1 MGWRTRRL
9 QGGQSG
15 PHRFRRWLRLR
26 FTPTGLALLV
36 AMLLSGTLG
45 FDPDNSV
52 AYQAFTLLFGVLLA
66 SATAAGWMRGRFEVE
81 RVLPRFVTAGVPFRY
96 RVRVRNRTRRTQQGL
111 TVLEELVGPVPGAQE
126 RGGRLRQWWGRLR
139 RTLRTKRPLRTPALM
154 PLLCQAP
161 LPVLAPNQI
170 GEATLEA
177 VVWRRGLLELREVLV
192 ARTDPFG
199 LVRVFRRVPAPQKL
213 VVLPRRY
220 FVPPLALPGLP
231 RYQLGGVALASQVG
245 QSDEFISLRDY
256 RRGDPI
262 RHIHWR
268 SWAKVG
274 RPIVREFEDEFFVR
288 HALVLDT
295 FMPWEHHEAF
305 EAAVSVAASL
315 ACSLPLQESLL
326 DLLFVGPD
334 AYCVTAGRG
343 VGHVDQ
349 ILEILAA
356 VRPCHHRPFHAL
368 EQVVLE
374 HAPLVSGCLCILL
387 GWDGVRRRFIERLVQ
402 RDIPTRV
409 FVVPLEPPAGPLD
422 PGPLR
427 AHPEWLCVLD
437 PRQLEVQLARLT

>member
-1 MGWRTRRL
+1 
-9 QGGQSG
+9 
-15 PHRFRRWLRLR
+15 
-26 FTPTGLALLV
+26 
-36 AMLLSGTLG
+36 MLLSGTLG

-66 SATAAGWMRGRFEVE
+66 SAAAAGWLSGRFEVE
-81 RVLPRFVTAGVPFRY
+81 RILPRFVTAGVPFRY
-96 RVRVRNRTRRTQQGL
+96 RIRVRNRTRRTQQDL
-111 TVLEELVGPVPGAQE
+111 VVMEELVGPDAG
-126 RGGRLRQWWGRLR
+126 LLR
-139 RTLRTKRPLRTPALM
+139 RTGWFRRAWLWLRGLGLRGRPRRAPKFM
-154 PLLCQAP
+154 PRLGQAP
-161 LPVLAPNQI
+161 LPVLAPHQI
-170 GEATLEA
+170 GEATLEG
-177 VVWRRGLLELREVLV
+177 VVWQRGLLELREVMV
-192 ARTDPFG
+192 ARTDPLG
-199 LVRVFRRVPAPQKL
+199 LVRVVRRIPAPQKL

-326 DLLFVGPD
+326 DLLFVGPN

-356 VRPCHHRPFHAL
+356 VRPCHDRPFRAL
-368 EQVVLE
+368 EQLVLE
-374 HAPLVSGCLCILL
+374 HAPEVSGCLCILL
-387 GWDGVRRRFIERLVQ
+387 GWDAIRQGFIEQLVQ

-409 FVVPLEPPAGPLD
+409 LVVPVEPVPTPPD

-427 AHPEWLCVLD
+427 GHPEWFCVLD
-437 PRQLEVQLARLT
+437 PGQLEVQLARLT